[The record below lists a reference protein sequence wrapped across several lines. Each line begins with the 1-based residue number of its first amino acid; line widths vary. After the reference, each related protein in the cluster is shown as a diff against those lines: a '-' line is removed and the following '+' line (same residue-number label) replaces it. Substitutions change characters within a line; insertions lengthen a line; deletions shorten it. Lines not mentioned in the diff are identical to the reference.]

1 MFLEVIEMI
10 IINVIDGI
18 PCIIVEKGIICSRE
32 KNTLELTKSIVPKNF
47 TKHQESKESVYYKKV
62 LGELKK
68 LFREK

>member
-1 MFLEVIEMI
+1 MI
-10 IINVIDGI
+10 RINVIDGI
-18 PCIIVEKGIICSRE
+18 PCIIVEKGIIYSRE

-47 TKHQESKESVYYKKV
+47 TKYQESKESIYYKKV